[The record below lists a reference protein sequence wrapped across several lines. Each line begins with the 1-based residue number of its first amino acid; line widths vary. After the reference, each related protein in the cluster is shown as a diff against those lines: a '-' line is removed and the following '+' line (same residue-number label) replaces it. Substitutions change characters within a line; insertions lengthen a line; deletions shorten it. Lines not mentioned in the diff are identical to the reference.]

1 MKAYELVEIAVG
13 SGGLA
18 NDALLAAV
26 LPLFEQVAEIHERG
40 LVAPLRGLDR
50 LQVDDRS
57 RLSFAPEQAGRAVLD
72 PAALEAREHR
82 RSDAVDVVGHLGLR
96 TDFGTGSGRS
106 EVVVTE
112 PDPDAVT
119 APVLVPG
126 WQCWEHVV
134 GHHDPLTDIFSLGQ
148 LLIGLGCGLDL
159 GRTEDVARLIV
170 AKGNLHALNRELHPV
185 IASCAVQMADPD
197 RHRRSQDL
205 RSIVAL
211 LDNYRDQPLDF
222 DVDRVLRKPGDRRA
236 AVLTALRDRLFD
248 LSRRNKLVHFR
259 ATAQSLNLTEASVP
273 LMLDVRN
280 IRAEHLFTWNDK
292 LAKRFNDGSAQPLGR
307 WLRYDEAPYTTS
319 SLDTLISAARR
330 DRAEYGQDQLRL
342 VPAFLRWHDL
352 KNDTSTRLASPLLLV
367 KVELAKKRGVRDS
380 YTLRVTDTVAEINP
394 ALRQQ
399 LIQLYGITLPA
410 TVDLA
415 VKDALADL
423 HALLAGEIARSEP
436 GLVLHLREKPR
447 IDLVRHRAQL
457 RLRNYRRRQHGN
469 RAGEFGRR
477 HYAYSY
483 RRSDYQPLGVQI
495 FRTQLCRTELP
506 VGVYL
511 GEPGVRSPS
520 LDTDLYTVDT
530 GEDGSPY
537 SWDVDLCSV
546 TLANFNY
553 RTLGLVRDYDELLAG
568 DRSCASFDQLFS
580 DRPRPLPEAT
590 EELAVGD
597 RHLVVPADG
606 SQVAAITQARRGDS
620 LVIQGPPGTGKSQTI
635 TNMIA
640 DFVARGRRVLFVCQ
654 KRAALDVVHS
664 RLAGRGLDELCTLIH
679 DTQADKKAFVHG
691 LRDTYESWLTAGDD
705 LTVLTA
711 RRTTTLARV
720 DDLLAAVTSFETALE
735 SGVPGPS
742 VGEVVRRLVS
752 LRGRE
757 WSTPQRL
764 LVPSPADWWRGR
776 AAADAVAS
784 VPGVPV
790 FADSPFSAVTPSA
803 WASGVADAEIPA
815 RAAVASDAWEQ
826 VAAAIDTIAL
836 RHPAGAA
843 LHDETIDRLR
853 SLAALAE
860 VTVPLAERGRA
871 AALDPGTPAA
881 QALRTDLG
889 TQESLL
895 AASKAAAD
903 AAAGWYEPLPEADAR
918 SALAVAERKEGKAFS
933 FLSGDWRAV
942 RRLVAARYDAS
953 SRAVR
958 PRATEVLRA
967 VVTAYEASAA
977 ARSHAL
983 RAAQDWG
990 YEDLPDLAAR
1000 LTGFVRSPD
1009 PLIASW
1015 RATLAAEPD
1024 PVLATL
1030 LGRLG
1035 TALSAAS
1042 SASSGLLDSL
1052 DEMSV
1057 TRVRAIAAELSSVH
1071 SLPAIRALA
1080 PALRQLAA
1088 APASVQT
1095 AVRSLAASPDQLEY
1109 AVCAEH
1115 WDRVRA
1121 ATPVLDHLTSARLDG
1136 IVAEL
1141 GAATD
1146 ELTDLDAAVV
1156 VAGVRA
1162 RFLAELAHSELSLTG
1177 MSEEDRARK
1186 KTFSAGRREL
1196 EHEFG
1201 KVMRYKSI
1209 RELSSGAPG
1218 SVVSLLRPVWLMSPS
1233 SVSDT
1238 LPLDTA
1244 FDVVIYDEASQ
1255 IPVEEAI
1262 PAMHRAPQV
1271 VVVGDRMQLPPTQ
1284 YFQVA
1289 PRGPDPDLDPDPDD
1303 EQVGVVLTEDSF
1315 LSVSA
1320 LRLSSTMLSWHYRS
1334 RSEALIS
1341 FSNAA
1346 FYGGRLAT
1354 IPDRLPPAAAD
1365 PWTTS
1370 TPLGS
1375 VVDGVLAGS
1384 ITSVRATDGVYVR
1397 RTNPTE
1403 ATWIAG
1409 LVRELLLRGTGD
1421 SIGIVAFSEAQQGE
1435 IERALDRLAETDPGF
1450 AARYEAELT
1459 RTADGQDVGLFVKNL
1474 ENVQGDERDIVILSI
1489 CYAPGPDGRM
1499 LMNFGP
1505 INTAGGE
1512 KRLNVIFSRARKHMV
1527 VVSSIPPDAITNTY
1541 NDGANTLRRFL
1552 GYADAVSRGDAEAAR
1567 AALAAYP
1574 PARSRSGPAVSEQ
1587 REAVVEQLAEA
1598 LRDRGVEV
1606 RLDVGESAFRCDLA
1620 LRRPGDRGFRL
1631 AVLVDTPQRLASDP
1645 PYERLTTHQR
1655 ALTGAGWQVANV
1667 LTTEWHRDPDSV
1679 LTHLLI
1685 LLG

>member
-1 MKAYELVEIAVG
+1 MKAAELVELSVE

-26 LPLFEQVAEIHERG
+26 LPLFEQTAEIHERG

-50 LQVDDRS
+50 LRVDDRT
-57 RLSFAPEQAGRAVLD
+57 RLSFAPEQAGRPVLD

-96 TDFGTGSGRS
+96 TDFGTGSGQA
-106 EVVVTE
+106 EVVVTSPE
-112 PDPDAVT
+112 PEAIM

-126 WQCWEHVV
+126 WQSWEHVV

-170 AKGNLHALNRELHPV
+170 ARGNLHALNRELHPV
-185 IASCAVQMADPD
+185 IASCAIQMADPD

-211 LDNYRDQPLDF
+211 LENYRDQPLDF
-222 DVDRVLRKPGDRRA
+222 DVDRALRGPGDRRT

-280 IRAEHLFTWNDK
+280 IRADHLFTWNDK
-292 LAKRFNDGSAQPLGR
+292 LAKRFLDGSAQPLGR
-307 WLRYDEAPYTTS
+307 WLRYDEAPYTTA

-352 KNDTSTRLASPLLLV
+352 KNDPSTRLASPLLLV

-380 YTLRVTDTVAEINP
+380 YTLRVTDTVAEVNP

-399 LIQLYGITLPA
+399 LIQLYGITLPV

-415 VKDALADL
+415 SKDAITDL
-423 HALLAGEIARSEP
+423 HALLAGEIAKSEP
-436 GLVLHLREKPR
+436 GLRLELRDKPR

-530 GEDGSPY
+530 GQDGSPY
-537 SWDVDLCSV
+537 TWDVDLCSV

-568 DRSCASFDQLFS
+568 DRSCDSFDQLFS
-580 DRPRPLPEAT
+580 DRPRPLPAPV

-606 SQVAAITQARRGDS
+606 SQVAAIAQARRGDS

-705 LTVLTA
+705 LDALTD
-711 RRTTTLARV
+711 RRATAVTRV
-720 DDLLAAVTSFETALE
+720 DELLATVTSFEAALG
-735 SGVPGPS
+735 SGAPGPS

-752 LRGRE
+752 LRGHE

-764 LVPSPADWWRGR
+764 LVPSPADWWQGR

-790 FADSPFSAVTPSA
+790 FADSPFSSVTPAA
-803 WASGVADAEIPA
+803 WASEVADAEIPA
-815 RAAVASDAWEQ
+815 RAAVARDAWDQ
-826 VAAAIDTIAL
+826 VGAAIDTLAL
-836 RHPAGAA
+836 RHPAATSLRG
-843 LHDETIDRLR
+843 ETIGRLR
-853 SLAALAE
+853 SLALLGE
-860 VTVPLAERGRA
+860 VAVPLAERCRA
-871 AALDPGTPAA
+871 GVLDPGTPAA
-881 QALRTDLG
+881 QMLRADLG
-889 TQESLL
+889 RQESLL
-895 AASKAAAD
+895 AASRAASD
-903 AAAGWYEPLPEADAR
+903 AATGWREPLPEPDAR
-918 SALAVAERKEGKAFS
+918 SALAVAEGKEGKLFS
-933 FLSGDWRAV
+933 FLSGEWRAV
-942 RRLVAARYDAS
+942 RKLVAERYDAS
-953 SRAVR
+953 GRAVT

-967 VVTAYEASAA
+967 LVAAYEASTA
-977 ARSHAL
+977 ARAQAERSG
-983 RAAQDWG
+983 QDWG
-990 YEDLPDLAAR
+990 YDDLPALAAR
-1000 LTGFVRSPD
+1000 LTGLVRSPD
-1009 PLIASW
+1009 PLIADW
-1015 RATLAAEPD
+1015 RATLAIQPD
-1024 PVLATL
+1024 PALATQL
-1030 LGRLG
+1030 DRLG
-1035 TALSAAS
+1035 SALATAS
-1042 SASSGLLDSL
+1042 SASDGLLDSL
-1052 DEMSV
+1052 DQVPLDEVRSV
-1057 TRVRAIAAELSSVH
+1057 TAELSSAH
-1071 SLPAIRALA
+1071 NTPAIRALA
-1080 PALRQLAA
+1080 PALRKLAA
-1088 APASVQT
+1088 APVSVQT

-1121 ATPVLDHLTSARLDG
+1121 ATPVLDHLTSERLDG

-1141 GAATD
+1141 SGATD
-1146 ELTDLDAAVV
+1146 QLTDLDAAVV

-1162 RFLAELAHSELSLTG
+1162 RFLAELAHSELSVTG
-1177 MSEEDRARK
+1177 MSDEDRARK

-1238 LPLDTA
+1238 LPLDTG

-1271 VVVGDRMQLPPTQ
+1271 IVVGDRMQLPPTQ

-1289 PRGPDPDLDPDPDD
+1289 PRGPDADLDPDPDD

-1320 LRLSSTMLSWHYRS
+1320 LRLASTMLSWHYRS

-1354 IPDRLPPAAAD
+1354 VPDRLPATAAD

-1370 TPLGS
+1370 LPVGS

-1384 ITSVRATDGVYVR
+1384 ITTVRVTDGVYVR
-1397 RTNPTE
+1397 RTNPAE
-1403 ATWIAG
+1403 ASWIAS
-1409 LVRELLLRGTGD
+1409 LVRELLLRETGD

-1435 IERALDRLAETDPGF
+1435 IERALERLAETDPGF
-1450 AARYEAELT
+1450 AARYEAETT
-1459 RTADGQDVGLFVKNL
+1459 RTVDGQDVGLFVKNL

-1527 VVSSIPPDAITNTY
+1527 VVSSIQPDAITNTY

-1574 PARSRSGPAVSEQ
+1574 PARSQGVRV
-1587 REAVVEQLAEA
+1587 REERDAVVAQLAEA
-1598 LRDRGVEV
+1598 LGDRGIEV

-1620 LRRPGDRGFRL
+1620 LRRPGDRGYRL
-1631 AVLVDTPQRLASDP
+1631 AVLVDTPARLASDP
-1645 PYERLTTHQR
+1645 PYERLTTHHR
-1655 ALTGAGWQVANV
+1655 ALTGGGWQVANV
-1667 LTTEWHRDPDSV
+1667 LTTEWYRDPESV
-1679 LTHLLI
+1679 LDHLAA
-1685 LLG
+1685 LLD